1 MHPIARTSA
10 AGRPLLAKL
19 ESIALALPEAE
30 KILNHGRPSFAVRDK
45 TFVMFMDDHHGD
57 GRIAIWCKAPPGDQ
71 ADMVESDP
79 KRYFVPPYVGPRG
92 WVGVR
97 LDVPKPS
104 WKTIATIVRESYR
117 MTAPKRLA
125 GATQQI

>member
-1 MHPIARTSA
+1 MHPVARTSN
-10 AGRPLLAKL
+10 AGKPLFAKL
-19 ESIALALPEAE
+19 QAIALALPEAK
-30 KILNHGRPSFAVRDK
+30 KILNHGRPSFAVAEK

-57 GRIAIWCKAPPGDQ
+57 GRIAIWCKAPPGEQ

-97 LDVPKPS
+97 LDVKPS
-104 WKTIATIVRESYR
+104 WKTIAAIVRESYR
-117 MTAPKRLA
+117 MTAPKRVAAVL
-125 GATQQI
+125 GA

>member
-1 MHPIARTSA
+1 VHPIARTSA

-19 ESIALALPEAE
+19 EEIALALPEAK
-30 KILNHGRPSFAVRDK
+30 KILNHGRPSFAVREK

-97 LDVPKPS
+97 LDVPKTS

-117 MTAPKRLA
+117 MTAPKRLLVA
-125 GATQQI
+125 SQQT

>member
-1 MHPIARTSA
+1 MHPIARTSG
-10 AGRPLLAKL
+10 AGRPLLAQL
-19 ESIALALPEAE
+19 EKIALAMPEAA
-30 KILNHGRPSFAVRDK
+30 KILNHGRPSFAVAKK
-45 TFVMFMDDHHGD
+45 TFVMFMDNHHGD

-97 LDVPKPS
+97 LDIKPN
-104 WKTIATIVRESYR
+104 WKTIEAIVRESWR
-117 MTAPKRLA
+117 MTAPKRLLSP
-125 GATQQI
+125 

>member
-10 AGRPLLAKL
+10 AGRPLLAQL
-19 ESIALALPEAE
+19 EKIALAMPESA
-30 KILNHGRPSFAVRDK
+30 KILNHGRPSFAVGKK
-45 TFVMFMDDHHGD
+45 TFVMFMDNHHGD

-79 KRYFVPPYVGPRG
+79 NRYFVPPYVGPRG

-97 LDVPKPS
+97 LDVKPN
-104 WKTIATIVRESYR
+104 WKTIEAIVRESWR
-117 MTAPKRLA
+117 LTAPKRLLSA
-125 GATQQI
+125 

>member
-1 MHPIARTSA
+1 MHPIARTSK

-19 ESIALALPEAE
+19 EAIALALPEAK
-30 KILNHGRPSFAVRDK
+30 KISNHGRPSFAVREK

-92 WVGVR
+92 WIGVR
-97 LDVPKPS
+97 LDTPKPN
-104 WKTIATIVRESYR
+104 WKTVATIVRESWR
-117 MTAPKRLA
+117 LTAPKRLLA
-125 GATQQI
+125 ATS